1 MLLNLF
7 RFINK
12 SNFGSYL
19 LVNMDLNNFKV
30 LIDYNN
36 YVVFEGELVVL
47 ENITS
52 KTIKFVKME
61 LSKITNNF

>member
-30 LIDYNN
+30 LIDNNN
-36 YVVFEGELVVL
+36 YVVFQGELVVL

>member
-30 LIDYNN
+30 LIDNNN